1 MKKVLVVL
9 SLMLF
14 VGSLSTSVYAA
25 VSTDQVELHKDDKKK
40 KKKGACCSEKDAK
53 SCTKEEKK
61 SCDKAQNEGAKAC
74 CSKSASNTEK
84 K

>member
-1 MKKVLVVL
+1 MKKLLVAL

-25 VSTDQVELHKDDKKK
+25 VSNEKVEITHQDDKKK
-40 KKKGACCSEKDAK
+40 NKKACCAGKDAK
-53 SCTKEEKK
+53 SCSTAEKK
-61 SCDKAQNEGAKAC
+61 SCDKAQEKGAKAC
-74 CSKSASNTEK
+74 CSKSASTDK

>member
-25 VSTDQVELHKDDKKK
+25 VNSTNHVEINHHDDKKK
-40 KKKGACCSEKDAK
+40 KKKACCAGKDAK
-53 SCTKEEKK
+53 SCSTEEKK
-61 SCDKAQNEGAKAC
+61 ACDKAQKEGAKAC
-74 CSKSASNTEK
+74 CAKSANTEK

>member
-25 VSTDQVELHKDDKKK
+25 MGTEKVELHQDDKKK
-40 KKKGACCSEKDAK
+40 KKKDACCAGKDAK
-53 SCTKEEKK
+53 SCSTEEKK
-61 SCDKAQNEGAKAC
+61 SCDKAEKEGAKTC
-74 CSKSASNTEK
+74 CSKKGTEK

>member
-25 VSTDQVELHKDDKKK
+25 MGTEKVELHQDDKKK
-40 KKKGACCSEKDAK
+40 KKKDACCAGKDAK
-53 SCTKEEKK
+53 SCSTAEKK
-61 SCDKAQNEGAKAC
+61 SCDKNQKEGAKTC
-74 CSKSASNTEK
+74 CSKKGTETK
-84 K
+84 

>member
-14 VGSLSTSVYAA
+14 TGTLSTSVYAA
-25 VSTDQVELHKDDKKK
+25 MSTDKVELHQDDKKK
-40 KKKGACCSEKDAK
+40 KKKACCSEKDAK
-53 SCTKEEKK
+53 TCTVEEKK
-61 SCDKAQNEGAKAC
+61 SCDKAQKEGAKAC
-74 CSKSASNTEK
+74 CSKSASTEK

>member
-14 VGSLSTSVYAA
+14 VGTLSTSVYAA
-25 VSTDQVELHKDDKKK
+25 MGTEKVELHQDDKKK
-40 KKKGACCSEKDAK
+40 KKKDACCAGKDAK
-53 SCTKEEKK
+53 SCSTAEKK
-61 SCDKAQNEGAKAC
+61 SCDKAQKEGAKAC
-74 CSKSASNTEK
+74 CSKSASTEK

>member
-25 VSTDQVELHKDDKKK
+25 MSTDKVELHQDDKKK
-40 KKKGACCSEKDAK
+40 KKAAACCSEKDAK

-61 SCDKAQNEGAKAC
+61 SCDKAQEQGAKAC
-74 CSKSASNTEK
+74 CSKSAANTEK

>member
-25 VSTDQVELHKDDKKK
+25 VSNEKVEMTHQDDKKK
-40 KKKGACCSEKDAK
+40 KKKDACCAGKDAK
-53 SCTKEEKK
+53 SCSTAEKK
-61 SCDKAQNEGAKAC
+61 SCDKAEKEGAKTC
-74 CSKSASNTEK
+74 CSKKGTDK

>member
-25 VSTDQVELHKDDKKK
+25 MGTETVVLHKDDKKK
-40 KKKGACCSEKDAK
+40 KKKSTCCAGKDAK
-53 SCTKEEKK
+53 SCSTAEKTTCEK
-61 SCDKAQNEGAKAC
+61 NEKAGAKTC
-74 CSKSASNTEK
+74 CSKSAK
-84 K
+84 KK

>member
-25 VSTDQVELHKDDKKK
+25 VSTDKVELRHDDKKK
-40 KKKGACCSEKDAK
+40 KKKNMDCLCVGTHK
-53 SCTKEEKK
+53 
-61 SCDKAQNEGAKAC
+61 
-74 CSKSASNTEK
+74 
-84 K
+84 

>member
-25 VSTDQVELHKDDKKK
+25 MSTDKVELHQDDKKK
-40 KKKGACCSEKDAK
+40 KKKAAACCSEKDAK
-53 SCTKEEKK
+53 TCTVEEKK
-61 SCDKAQNEGAKAC
+61 SCDKAQKEGAKAC
-74 CSKSASNTEK
+74 CSKSASTEK